1 MSRFSPKKHSLFLEI
16 IAGIVLGLI
25 IKTMIFDIQ
34 RVSGTSMEETLKDGQ
49 YVGIFRLQYGIKL
62 PFSDRLILQ
71 WKTPK
76 ENDIVVFYA
85 NDKPVIKRCIA
96 TEKTPLDFSAENG
109 YSLIVGKRQFPLN
122 EYQYQRLKNTDMVP
136 ENTFLAIGDNY
147 TDSVDSREYGF
158 VRSDAVLGKAIC
170 R

>member
-1 MSRFSPKKHSLFLEI
+1 MSRFSAKKYSLFLEI
-16 IAGIVLGLI
+16 LIGIVLGFL

-34 RVSGTSMEETLKDGQ
+34 RVSGTSMEETLKNGQ

-62 PFSDRLILQ
+62 PFSDRLVLQ
-71 WKTPK
+71 WKTPE

-85 NDKPVIKRCIA
+85 NDKPVIKRCVA

-109 YSLIVGKRQFPLN
+109 YSLIVGKRIIPLT

-136 ENTFLAIGDNY
+136 ENTFLAVGDNY
-147 TDSVDSREYGF
+147 SDSVDSREYGF
-158 VRSDAVLGKAIC
+158 VRSDAALGKAIC

>member
-1 MSRFSPKKHSLFLEI
+1 MSRFSAKKHSLLLDVI
-16 IAGIVLGLI
+16 IGIAVGLL

-34 RVSGTSMEETLKDGQ
+34 KVSGPSMEGTLKDGQ
-49 YVGIFRLQYGIKL
+49 YVGIFRLQYGLKL
-62 PFSDRLILQ
+62 PFSDRLVLQ
-71 WKTPK
+71 WKTPE

-85 NDKPVIKRCIA
+85 NNKPVIKRCIA

-109 YSLIVGKRQFPLN
+109 YSLIVGKRKFPLK